1 MFTVKVVKFSDNAG
15 NATTSIY
22 EARSVDVI
30 DTADQKAVVANFS
43 NGEVAYIPI
52 MNPIEEDLADAV
64 YIENANGKTTEIVRK

>member
-1 MFTVKVVKFSDNAG
+1 MFTVKVVKSDNAG

-30 DTADQKAVVANFS
+30 DTADQKAVIANFS
-43 NGEVAYIPI
+43 NGEVAHIPVI
-52 MNPIEEDLADAV
+52 DLNKEDLADAV

>member
-30 DTADQKAVVANFS
+30 DTADQKAVIANFS
-43 NGEVAYIPI
+43 NGEVAYIPVI
-52 MNPIEEDLADAV
+52 DLNKEELADTV